1 MFFIV
6 GYGEAIMAVG
16 YKHDELMFP
25 MLPTTFGDIER
36 GLNRFYQEPENL
48 IFPDS
53 FALHFFTM
61 KVNGASQSE
70 VEAELKRLRL
80 RVLQDEKP

>member
-1 MFFIV
+1 M
-6 GYGEAIMAVG
+6 AIG

-25 MLPTTFGDIER
+25 CLPTTFGDIEK

-48 IFPDS
+48 MFPVS

-61 KVNGASQSE
+61 KVNGASQVE
-70 VEAELKRLRL
+70 VEAEVKRTRRNINSRKAPTL
-80 RVLQDEKP
+80 VVP